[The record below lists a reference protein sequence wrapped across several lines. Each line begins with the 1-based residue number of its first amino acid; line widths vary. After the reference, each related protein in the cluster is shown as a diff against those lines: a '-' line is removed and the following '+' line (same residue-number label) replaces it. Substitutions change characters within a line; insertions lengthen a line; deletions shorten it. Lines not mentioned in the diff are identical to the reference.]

1 LAQRK
6 TEPVMDIHPWP
17 NGLGFE
23 GRDAWWESIGR
34 LEEQQKLDQLVG
46 TALLSEEV
54 CQQLLHHDEDLL
66 LKFHLSEPTRRW
78 LMSIQ
83 ADSLTEFAEAL
94 LSTMDISA

>member
-1 LAQRK
+1 
-6 TEPVMDIHPWP
+6 
-17 NGLGFE
+17 
-23 GRDAWWESIGR
+23 
-34 LEEQQKLDQLVG
+34 
-46 TALLSEEV
+46 
-54 CQQLLHHDEDLL
+54 LLHHDEDLL